1 MCFKRWAVVALAA
14 GAAARRRVF
23 KSIYLSMSDKELEDA
38 GGNGTGLVVESA
50 KPKLK
55 KPPMFKVVML
65 NDDYT
70 PMEFVIMVLENCF
83 RMDHE
88 RAMQIMLNVHQKG
101 KGVCGVYPHEVAET
115 KVAQVQDLARTHEH
129 PLQCTLEEA

>member
-1 MCFKRWAVVALAA
+1 
-14 GAAARRRVF
+14 
-23 KSIYLSMSDKELEDA
+23 MSDKDLEDV
-38 GGNGTGLVVESA
+38 GGIGTDLVVESA

-88 RAMQIMLNVHQKG
+88 CAMQIMLNVHQKG
-101 KGVCGVYPHEVAET
+101 KGVCGVYPHEVAES
-115 KVAQVQDLARTHEH
+115 KVAQVQDLARTYEH